1 MIELLEDKNTSIALI
16 GASNDPSKYGNK
28 IFIDLTNKGFNVI
41 PVNKKEDF
49 IQNTKCYKSV
59 EDIGVKPDILN
70 FVVPPQIG
78 YEMTKD
84 LVTLGF
90 NNFWYQPGA
99 ESESTSL
106 LLKEVNTFPVPST
119 AGYASLNMST
129 SSADF
134 SHLSAHILTRA
145 REVRNTVKPSSV

>member
-1 MIELLEDKNTSIALI
+1 LIELLEDKNTSIALI

-106 LLKEVNTFPVPST
+106 LLKENNKDYIDDKCIMVEAKFN
-119 AGYASLNMST
+119 
-129 SSADF
+129 
-134 SHLSAHILTRA
+134 
-145 REVRNTVKPSSV
+145 

>member
-1 MIELLEDKNTSIALI
+1 MIELLENKNTSIVLI
-16 GASNDPSKYGNK
+16 GASNDPNKYGNK

-59 EDIGVKPDILN
+59 EDIGIKPDILN

-106 LLKEVNTFPVPST
+106 LLIENKKNYIDDKCIMVEAKFN
-119 AGYASLNMST
+119 
-129 SSADF
+129 
-134 SHLSAHILTRA
+134 
-145 REVRNTVKPSSV
+145 

>member
-1 MIELLEDKNTSIALI
+1 MIELLENKNSSIVLI
-16 GASNDPSKYGNK
+16 GASNDPNKYGNK

-59 EDIGVKPDILN
+59 EDIGIKPDILN

-106 LLKEVNTFPVPST
+106 LLIENNKNYIDDKCIMVEAKFN
-119 AGYASLNMST
+119 
-129 SSADF
+129 
-134 SHLSAHILTRA
+134 
-145 REVRNTVKPSSV
+145 

>member
-1 MIELLEDKNTSIALI
+1 MIELLENKNTSIVLI
-16 GASNDPSKYGNK
+16 GASNDPNKYGNK

-59 EDIGVKPDILN
+59 EDIGIKPDILN

-99 ESESTSL
+99 ESKSTSL
-106 LLKEVNTFPVPST
+106 LLIENKKNYIDDKCIMVEAKFN
-119 AGYASLNMST
+119 
-129 SSADF
+129 
-134 SHLSAHILTRA
+134 
-145 REVRNTVKPSSV
+145 

>member
-1 MIELLEDKNTSIALI
+1 MCIRDS
-16 GASNDPSKYGNK
+16 
-28 IFIDLTNKGFNVI
+28 
-41 PVNKKEDF
+41 
-49 IQNTKCYKSV
+49 YKSV

-84 LVTLGF
+84 LETLGF

-106 LLKEVNTFPVPST
+106 LLKENNKDYIDDKCIMVEAKFN
-119 AGYASLNMST
+119 
-129 SSADF
+129 
-134 SHLSAHILTRA
+134 
-145 REVRNTVKPSSV
+145 

>member
-1 MIELLEDKNTSIALI
+1 MYDSWK
-16 GASNDPSKYGNK
+16 K
-28 IFIDLTNKGFNVI
+28 IFIDLTNKGFHVI
-41 PVNKKEDF
+41 PVNRKEDF

-106 LLKEVNTFPVPST
+106 LLKENNKDYIDDKCIMVEAKFN
-119 AGYASLNMST
+119 
-129 SSADF
+129 
-134 SHLSAHILTRA
+134 
-145 REVRNTVKPSSV
+145 

>member
-1 MIELLEDKNTSIALI
+1 MFVKFFSEQIWFDFGIQCLESLV
-16 GASNDPSKYGNK
+16 SKV
-28 IFIDLTNKGFNVI
+28 GFHVI

-106 LLKEVNTFPVPST
+106 FLKENKKNYIDDKCIMVEAKFN
-119 AGYASLNMST
+119 
-129 SSADF
+129 
-134 SHLSAHILTRA
+134 
-145 REVRNTVKPSSV
+145 

>member
-1 MIELLEDKNTSIALI
+1 MIELLENKNSSIVLI
-16 GASNDPSKYGNK
+16 GASNDTNKYGNK

-59 EDIGVKPDILN
+59 EDIGIKPDILN

-106 LLKEVNTFPVPST
+106 LLIENNKNYIDDKCIMVEAKFN
-119 AGYASLNMST
+119 
-129 SSADF
+129 
-134 SHLSAHILTRA
+134 
-145 REVRNTVKPSSV
+145 